1 MNIKT
6 SVVISSFLLAVVPGI
21 IAEDSCKT
29 VKEIVCGK
37 NDLSRFCDLISD
49 TATDDVF
56 DGEDLTVFAPSNKA
70 VKSMKFLKDLEDED
84 LEEVVLFHVHSGKLR
99 TSQMVCRDTLS
110 MLSGKDSRT
119 VCQDSEPTFQKGGG
133 NDRERMPEL
142 TSTNIAASNGVVH
155 IVNTVM
161 LPGGFQTYEANGR
174 SSSKRIQHSGW
185 FVLALAL
192 AFMYL

>member
-1 MNIKT
+1 
-6 SVVISSFLLAVVPGI
+6 
-21 IAEDSCKT
+21 
-29 VKEIVCGK
+29 
-37 NDLSRFCDLISD
+37 
-49 TATDDVF
+49 
-56 DGEDLTVFAPSNKA
+56 
-70 VKSMKFLKDLEDED
+70 
-84 LEEVVLFHVHSGKLR
+84 
-99 TSQMVCRDTLS
+99 MVCRDTLA

-161 LPGGFQTYEANGR
+161 LPNGFQTYEVEANGR

-185 FVLALAL
+185 FVLALAF